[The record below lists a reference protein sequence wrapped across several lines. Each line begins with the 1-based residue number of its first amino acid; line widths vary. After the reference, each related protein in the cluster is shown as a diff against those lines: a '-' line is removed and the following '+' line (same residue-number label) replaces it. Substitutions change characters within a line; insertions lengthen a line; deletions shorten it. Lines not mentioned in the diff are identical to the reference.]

1 MKKFTR
7 FLALIVL
14 SILTTIAVAAEPMKI
29 GVVNAPRL
37 MGESPQAKAAQRVLE
52 DEFSPV
58 QAEMVVLQNEFQ
70 AKQEKLQR
78 DIDVM
83 SADERRNA
91 ERDLQNDQRNLQRR
105 ANELNEDFE
114 LRRDEM
120 LGRMQQD
127 LFSEIQRYANENG
140 YDLVLGDG
148 VLYMSNSLDITDAI
162 LEGLEARFKS
172 SK

>member
-1 MKKFTR
+1 MKKITR
-7 FLALIVL
+7 FLALITL
-14 SILTTIAVAAEPMKI
+14 SILTTVAVAAEPMKI
-29 GVVNAPRL
+29 GVVNAQRL
-37 MGESPQAKAAQRVLE
+37 LGESPQAKAAQRVLE

-58 QAEMVVLQNEFQ
+58 QAEMVVLQNEFK
-70 AKQEKLQR
+70 AKLEKLQR

-148 VLYMSNSLDITDAI
+148 VLYMGDSLDITDEV
-162 LEGLEARFKS
+162 LKGLEARFKAA
-172 SK
+172 K

>member
-1 MKKFTR
+1 MKKITR
-7 FLALIVL
+7 FLALITL
-14 SILTTIAVAAEPMKI
+14 SILTTVAVAAEPMKI
-29 GVVNAPRL
+29 GVVNAQRL
-37 MGESPQAKAAQRVLE
+37 LGESPQAKAAQRVLE

-58 QAEMVVLQNEFQ
+58 QAEMVVLQNAFK

-120 LGRMQQD
+120 LGGMQQD

-148 VLYMSNSLDITDAI
+148 VLYMGDSLDITDEV
-162 LEGLEARFKS
+162 LKGLEARFKAA
-172 SK
+172 K

>member
-1 MKKFTR
+1 MKKITR
-7 FLALIVL
+7 FLALITL
-14 SILTTIAVAAEPMKI
+14 SILTTVAVAAEPMKI
-29 GVVNAPRL
+29 GVVNAQRL
-37 MGESPQAKAAQRVLE
+37 LGESPQAKAAQRVLE

-58 QAEMVVLQNEFQ
+58 QAEMVVLQNAFK

-148 VLYMSNSLDITDAI
+148 VLYMGGSLDITDEV
-162 LEGLEARFKS
+162 LKGLEARFKAA
-172 SK
+172 K

>member
-1 MKKFTR
+1 MKKITR
-7 FLALIVL
+7 FLALITL
-14 SILTTIAVAAEPMKI
+14 SILTTVAVAAEPMKI
-29 GVVNAPRL
+29 GVVNAQRL
-37 MGESPQAKAAQRVLE
+37 LGESPQAKAAQRVLE

-58 QAEMVVLQNEFQ
+58 QAEMVVLQNEFK

-148 VLYMSNSLDITDAI
+148 VLYMGDSLDITDEV
-162 LEGLEARFKS
+162 LKGLEARFKAA
-172 SK
+172 K

>member
-1 MKKFTR
+1 MKKITR
-7 FLALIVL
+7 FLALITL
-14 SILTTIAVAAEPMKI
+14 SILTTVAVAAEPMKI
-29 GVVNAPRL
+29 GVVNAQRL
-37 MGESPQAKAAQRVLE
+37 LGESPQAKAAQRVLE

-58 QAEMVVLQNEFQ
+58 QAEMVVLQNAFK

-120 LGRMQQD
+120 LGGMQQD

-148 VLYMSNSLDITDAI
+148 VLYMGGSLDITDEV
-162 LEGLEARFKS
+162 LKGLEARFKAA
-172 SK
+172 K